1 MKCEVCEKRKEN
13 IREYS
18 KLYRQRPHVIEKIK
32 KYFKGYNTRPKV
44 KERKHEEYIQKLIK
58 EVSHAKI

>member
-13 IREYS
+13 IREYF
-18 KLYRQRPHVIEKIK
+18 KLYRKRPYVNEKTK
-32 KYFKGYNTRPKV
+32 KYFKEYNTRPKV

-58 EVSHAKI
+58 ECTNATI

>member
-18 KLYRQRPHVIEKIK
+18 KLYRQRPYVVEKIK

-44 KERKHEEYIQKLIK
+44 KERKHEEYIQKLK
-58 EVSHAKI
+58 